1 MKEGATMERII
12 SLLRE
17 KNHYLERFFTVNEHE
32 LINFGEGNFEN
43 VEAFYQARE
52 KILELVRCIDG
63 LIQDETERTA
73 ADAIN
78 PEDKSDVEEL
88 MKSKDE
94 WVASILAQDLQVL
107 AYIDKEK
114 SNIIK
119 ELRTNSHARR
129 AVSAY
134 RSNET
139 SNQLDEKA

>member
-1 MKEGATMERII
+1 MERVI

-17 KNHYLERFFTVNEHE
+17 KNHYLEKFFTVNEHE

-52 KILELVRCIDG
+52 KLLELIRCIDG
-63 LIQDETERTA
+63 LIQEESQRTEGQTIKA
-73 ADAIN
+73 ADKA
-78 PEDKSDVEEL
+78 EVEEL

-94 WVASILAQDLQVL
+94 WVSSILAQDLQVL

-119 ELRTNSHARR
+119 DLRTNTQARR

-134 RSNET
+134 RSADL